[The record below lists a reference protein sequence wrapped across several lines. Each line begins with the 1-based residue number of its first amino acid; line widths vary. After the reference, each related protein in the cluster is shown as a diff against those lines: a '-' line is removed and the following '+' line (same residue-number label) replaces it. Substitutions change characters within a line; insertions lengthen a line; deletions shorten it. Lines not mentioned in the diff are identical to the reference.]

1 MKAIIFS
8 LLLISGYLQTQSD
21 DICKYDSILEFK
33 EDEKIEYKRTSQLSY
48 YNQRSRYA
56 IRRDYGEI
64 DVIFSSVYGLSN
76 KNFESYKNRERL
88 QSTFDKKDYII
99 RIQFKLPEG
108 KKLEVKNYQIGG
120 TSTDS
125 LSCVVRLYHL
135 DKTKKGTKIISRK
148 YNITKG
154 SINIEKIK
162 AASFCGVLDVEVP
175 RYYNLHSEFSVK
187 VVTKD

>member
-21 DICKYDSILEFK
+21 DICKYDSILAFK

-48 YNQRSRYA
+48 YNQGSRYA

-125 LSCVVRLYHL
+125 LSCVVRL
-135 DKTKKGTKIISRK
+135 
-148 YNITKG
+148 
-154 SINIEKIK
+154 
-162 AASFCGVLDVEVP
+162 
-175 RYYNLHSEFSVK
+175 
-187 VVTKD
+187 